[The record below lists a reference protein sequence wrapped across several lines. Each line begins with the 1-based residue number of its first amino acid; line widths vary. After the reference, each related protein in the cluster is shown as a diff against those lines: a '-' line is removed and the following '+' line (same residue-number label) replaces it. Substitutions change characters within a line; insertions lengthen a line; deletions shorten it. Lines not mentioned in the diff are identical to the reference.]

1 MDPPPFQKR
10 ALKTWLDS
18 SCFYCWEH
26 LKGTSQ
32 KLQGQHLNVPNFIFI
47 PSPKPTVRPLKIS
60 AWKMNFVLGQKAYF
74 QRLLLLVSGRVLY
87 FFLSKT
93 GVAGFPH
100 LSIKSMRRAKS
111 RRITRKT
118 PAKTNRNRL
127 DRGSKNG
134 WGFPSLGKISWT
146 PRGATIF
153 KVSGGRI
160 TKHFRLKWRNP
171 HLFLAV
177 CKAYVRENPPLKKSL
192 IRFSIC
198 ICGHNNL
205 EFLWKASKRQRS
217 SLRSFFGDRDGD
229 IDSIYIVT

>member
-1 MDPPPFQKR
+1 MESLIFTFTGILGETHGPSAFPKKR

-127 DRGSKNG
+127 DRSSKNG

-153 KVSGGRI
+153 KCHGR
-160 TKHFRLKWRNP
+160 FRGS
-171 HLFLAV
+171 
-177 CKAYVRENPPLKKSL
+177 KAYVRENPPPKKA
-192 IRFSIC
+192 
-198 ICGHNNL
+198 
-205 EFLWKASKRQRS
+205 W
-217 SLRSFFGDRDGD
+217 
-229 IDSIYIVT
+229 